1 MWWYRA
7 KALVNGALI
16 AEAEIGAMIA
26 ED

>member
-16 AEAEIGAMIA
+16 AEAEVGAMIA